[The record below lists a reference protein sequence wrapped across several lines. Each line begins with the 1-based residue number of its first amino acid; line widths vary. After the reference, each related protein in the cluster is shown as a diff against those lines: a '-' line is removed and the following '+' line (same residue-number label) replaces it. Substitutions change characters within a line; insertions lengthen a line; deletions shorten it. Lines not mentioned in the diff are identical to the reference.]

1 MQRLVLF
8 DLDDTLIDRSGALV
22 SWVTAFI
29 ARHRLGDHV
38 RRQLLARLQ
47 DRASPAIFG
56 EIRSDYCLAPSP
68 DSLWREYR
76 RDIAASVACSDVV
89 LAGLAGLRASGW
101 RVGIATNGPSDIQT
115 AKLRAAGIL
124 EHVDGVCISEAVGA
138 RKPEVAFFAKAAEAC
153 DSLLSGGGWMVGDNP
168 ETDIR
173 GGRAAGLRT
182 VWVGRDGQWPTH
194 LPPPDRS
201 APNALSAIELLLA
214 VDRLRGTA

>member
-22 SWVTAFI
+22 SWVTEFT

-38 RRQLLARLQ
+38 RRQLIARLK
-47 DRASPAIFG
+47 DRASPAAFG
-56 EIRSDYCLAPSP
+56 EIRTEYCLAPSR

-76 RDIAASVACSDVV
+76 RDIAASVACSDAV

-124 EHVDGVCISEAVGA
+124 EHVDGVCVSEAACA
-138 RKPEVAFFAKAAEAC
+138 RKPEVAFFVKAAEAC
-153 DSLLSGGGWMVGDNP
+153 DSSLSGGGWMVGDNP
-168 ETDIR
+168 ETDIC
-173 GGRAAGLRT
+173 GGQAAGLRT
-182 VWVGRDGQWPTH
+182 VWVSRDRHWPTH
-194 LPPPDRS
+194 LAPPDRS
-201 APNALSAIELLLA
+201 VPNALAAIELLLN
-214 VDRLRGTA
+214 VDHSRGAA